1 MRLVTRL
8 WIFGALFPALGAAAA
23 FFLAGESFRHSL
35 HQALDEALLA
45 QATTE
50 AISLFDDPHRPVH
63 LHMEISPLLEQARPF
78 APVASVYG
86 PDGRL
91 EVVFPKVSGVPARLL
106 PSTEIER
113 PVLRTDREVNARELT
128 VTLMHPKEKR
138 PYTLRLASG
147 LGGIDAT
154 MRRFHVAA
162 TLLTVIFAVGLGA
175 IQAVRA
181 RTLARRISNLAS
193 HVAGLARGELDRLPS
208 EDSAGDEISGLRDAI
223 AHATLELEGSRKARD
238 RLLADAAHEL
248 RTPLAAM
255 RISLDL
261 ALRRKRSSE
270 ELEESLRET
279 RDEVDRLAAL
289 SNRLLD
295 LAAVRSAPL
304 AADPVDLRDVAGA
317 SASSF
322 AALAQERGVRL
333 AVDGGPA
340 PVAGDAPA
348 LRQAID
354 NLVHNALSLTPEGCT
369 VRIHTEHAVGRSRLV
384 VDDEGPGIPADERE
398 AVFEPFRRAT
408 QKREGAG
415 LGLPMVREI
424 AGRHRGQA
432 GFEDPPAGRGA
443 RVVLDLPSLGS

>member
-8 WIFGALFPALGAAAA
+8 WIYGALVPALGAAAA

-35 HQALDEALLA
+35 HRALDEALLA

-50 AISLFDDPHRPVH
+50 AISLFDDPERAVH

-91 EVVFPKVSGVPARLL
+91 EVVFPKVGGVPPRLL
-106 PSTEIER
+106 PAAELEH
-113 PVLRTDREVNARELT
+113 PVLRTDHAANARELT
-128 VTLMHPKEKR
+128 VTLLHPKEKR
-138 PYTLRLASG
+138 PYTLRLAAG

-154 MRRFHVAA
+154 MRRFHMAA
-162 TLLTVIFAVGLGA
+162 ALLTGIFAIGLGA
-175 IQAVRA
+175 FQAVRA
-181 RTLARRISNLAS
+181 RSLARRISNLAS

-208 EDSAGDEISGLRDAI
+208 EDAAGDEISGLRDAI
-223 AHATLELEGSRKARD
+223 AHATLELEGSRNARD

-261 ALRRKRSSE
+261 ALRRQRSRE

-279 RDEVDRLAAL
+279 RDEVDRLAGL

-304 AADPVDLRDVAGA
+304 AADPVDLRELAGA
-317 SASSF
+317 SAASF
-322 AALAQERGVRL
+322 AAMSESRSVRL
-333 AVDGGPA
+333 VVDGGAA
-340 PVAGDAPA
+340 PVAGDAAA

-354 NLVHNALSLTPEGCT
+354 NVVHNALSLTPKGCT
-369 VRIHTEHAVGRSRLV
+369 VRVHTEHFDGRSRLV
-384 VDDEGPGIPADERE
+384 IDDDGPGLPPGDRE
-398 AVFEPFRRAT
+398 AVFEPFHRMRQT
-408 QKREGAG
+408 REGAG

-424 AGRHRGQA
+424 AGRHLGAVR
-432 GFEDPPAGRGA
+432 FEDPPSGKGA
-443 RVVLDLPSLGS
+443 RVVLEFPSL